1 MDGSHWA
8 ILLGTLAL
16 ASWMLAGLIAVLGTR
31 QETRS
36 DGASRGSEFFSL
48 ALAGAGAVLAVIMAA
63 SIVLS

>member
-36 DGASRGSEFFSL
+36 GGSEVFSL

-63 SIVLS
+63 